1 MKTKKGR
8 GLQRQVEYWKAFII
22 TFSAAMFVFPIA
34 TTACFQT
41 IYEIKVGDEV
51 VAYAASQEDIDA
63 AMREAR
69 YQKGLETGE
78 LVIVENLYS
87 AQKIQ
92 GNAMKIKN
100 VDRLTQVMYEELDK
114 SMKIEKVLAYT
125 IKVNDYMAT
134 VATKED
140 VITILE
146 QAQAG
151 YDVDDTFAVG
161 LQMADDKESGIMDVC
176 VAGGEPTA
184 SANETQPVSAFIEP
198 AAATTESGATTEE
211 GATTES
217 GATIE
222 EGAATEESHT
232 DQDDEVMPISET
244 EGTNPVNTD
253 GIKNIDFNEDIEVTS
268 CYVSKDKL
276 QKTEDVLADITTPRD
291 EKTTYEVKSG
301 DCLST
306 IAQDHDM
313 DMDGLISMNEGLTVE
328 STIVIGDELNVV
340 VPKTEVSI
348 LVDEQETYDEK
359 YNLDTEYVDDSSLFI
374 GNDVVT
380 QEAVEGERT
389 VTALVQYNNGKEYN
403 REILNEI
410 VKVEA
415 QPKIVHRGTKAVPTY
430 MCPLSNPRITSPFGK
445 RKQPKAGASTY
456 HKGIDYG
463 IPVGTAVFATR
474 GGRVTSAGWL
484 GGYGYCVVIDHGD
497 GITSRYGH
505 LSKPLVSAGQ
515 YVKQGEKIALSGNTG
530 NSTGPHLHFEM
541 RSNGEAVNPA
551 EYLN

>member
-8 GLQRQVEYWKAFII
+8 SLKRQVEYWKAFII
-22 TFSAAMFVFPIA
+22 TFSAAMCVFPIA

-51 VAYAASQEDIDA
+51 VAYAASKEDIDA

-87 AQKIQ
+87 AKKIQ
-92 GNAMKIKN
+92 GNAMKVKN
-100 VDRLTQVMYEELDK
+100 VDRLTKVMYEELDK

-184 SANETQPVSAFIEP
+184 SANETQPVSAAVEP
-198 AAATTESGATTEE
+198 TTATTTEAGATTEE
-211 GATTES
+211 GQ
-217 GATIE
+217 
-222 EGAATEESHT
+222 T
-232 DQDDEVMPISET
+232 DADAGVMPISET
-244 EGTNPVNTD
+244 EGTNPVNGD
-253 GIKNIDFNEDIEVTS
+253 GIKNIDFNEEIEVTS

-276 QKTEDVLADITTPRD
+276 QKTEDVLTDITTPRD